1 MKKRGA
7 LFPDGEVPAKE
18 AAPSDEIP
26 SEEFCTSN
34 NNGPTND
41 EELELELKE
50 MAPPMDEQ
58 AWTGFFFLITKL
70 SPTNLPTL
78 MSPPLLKC
86 CCTVQRAWNFSSCW
100 PNMKSPSNQSRGP
113 F

>member
-7 LFPDGEVPAKE
+7 LFPDGEAPAKE

-26 SEEFCTSN
+26 SEEFCTSNN

-58 AWTGFFFLITKL
+58 AWTGFFPLNTL
-70 SPTNLPTL
+70 SPVICTNPY
-78 MSPPLLKC
+78 
-86 CCTVQRAWNFSSCW
+86 
-100 PNMKSPSNQSRGP
+100 
-113 F
+113 